1 MRNQAWYVVALVGL
15 MGAVR
20 FGLALIGYID
30 PHWLMTQLGISVAA
44 NMQMPYIIRVWAVRD
59 IVLSVLVVFSRQDL
73 IKTLLIA
80 CIAIDATDILSAHLS
95 SMAGLFNEAETLSL
109 KLTAVAALVPE
120 SLAFVLIIF
129 SKTQNQTR
137 VESETK

>member
-1 MRNQAWYVVALVGL
+1 MRNQAWYIFILIGL
-15 MGAVR
+15 MCAVR
-20 FGLALIGYID
+20 FMLALIGYID
-30 PHWLMTQLGISVAA
+30 PPWLMAQLGISIGA

-59 IVLSVLVVFSRQDL
+59 IVISVLVIFSPQDL

-120 SLAFVLIIF
+120 SLALILIIF
-129 SKTQNQTR
+129 SKIQSQTR
-137 VESETK
+137 IESETK